1 MPIYPLPS
9 STPTYPIDAA
19 ASCTS
24 ERIRTRAERT
34 GRNPLSMATH
44 PELTIVLTLAAAW
57 LMTRAGLAKNALEL
71 KRRRFICPSCGKDR
85 GCSCGTA

>member
-24 ERIRTRAERT
+24 KRTRTRAEQN
-34 GRNPLSMATH
+34 GRNLLSMAHH
-44 PELTIVLTLAAAW
+44 PALMILMTLAVAW
-57 LMTRAGLAKNALEL
+57 LMTQAGLAKNALEL
-71 KRRRFICPSCGKDR
+71 KRRRFVCPSCGKDR
-85 GCSCGTA
+85 GCTCGTA